1 MSMDEPTRGL
11 AYRLQLDGKGGAQE
25 APASSDNELVW
36 RHYRLETGA
45 DQEPIL
51 MQHEDMDES
60 LAHAILVE
68 NARPRATP
76 LHDGILVILRGVNF
90 NPGSNPEDMVSLRL
104 WVQPDRILSL
114 CPRRVFAAETVSKAL
129 AAGTGPKNATGT
141 LVALASAVIGR
152 MADII
157 DDLVEK
163 VEDLQTQL
171 LQEPPADFPQQL
183 SELRRSTALMR
194 RHLAPQRDALL
205 RLYRE
210 PVSFLL
216 EKDITLLREVA
227 DRNMRYVED
236 LDSVRERA
244 AYLQD
249 ELHHHAATALN
260 RNTYLLSI
268 VAAVFLPL
276 GLLTGLLGINVGG
289 MPGAEDSTAFWIVS
303 GGLFILALLE
313 LWLLRKLKMF

>member
-1 MSMDEPTRGL
+1 MDEPKEGL
-11 AYRLQLDGKGGAQE
+11 DFRLQLDGEGGARE
-25 APASSDNELVW
+25 VPAGNNNELVW

-45 DQEPIL
+45 DRVPIL
-51 MQHEDMDES
+51 MQHEDIDES
-60 LAHAILVE
+60 LAHALMIE

-76 LHDGILVILRGVNF
+76 LGKGILVILRGVNF
-90 NPGSNPEDMVSLRL
+90 NPGSDPEDMVSLRL

-114 CPRRVFAAETVSKAL
+114 CPRRVFAVETVNQEL
-129 AAGTGPKNATGT
+129 AAGRGPKSATQT
-141 LVALASAVIGR
+141 LVALTTALIER

-171 LQEPPADFPQQL
+171 LQEPPSDLPHQL
-183 SELRRSTALMR
+183 SELRCSTALMR

-210 PVSFLL
+210 PVNFLQ

-289 MPGAEDSTAFWIVS
+289 MPGEDDSTAFWIVS
-303 GGLFILALLE
+303 AGLLILALLE
-313 LWLLRKLKMF
+313 LWLLKKLKMF